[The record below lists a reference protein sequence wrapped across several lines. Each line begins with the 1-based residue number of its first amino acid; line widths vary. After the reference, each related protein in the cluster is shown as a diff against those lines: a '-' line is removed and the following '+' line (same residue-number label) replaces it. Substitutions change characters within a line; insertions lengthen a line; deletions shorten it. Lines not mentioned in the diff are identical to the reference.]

1 MKNRYRHGASGSYS
15 AYHPPLNRQEQIE
28 LHNRMKNGDADAK
41 DTIVSSCLPLVI
53 SIAKKFRYNNKHVDI
68 EDMTQEGNIAL
79 IKAVENW
86 DVQKGSITTVA
97 TWYIRNRLVDVI
109 NDAKYNIQYPYSLSR
124 RAAEEL
130 RKVKNVDSTD
140 IEYISNKIG
149 LSQKRVKKLLSLT
162 PRGTKRVSLSC
173 RDVEDVKKSTDYTD
187 ELETLTKPCVGDL
200 IDLINN
206 NLKGDQKTIFCLW
219 AGIHKK
225 KIGPKEIAKSID
237 KTEQYVY
244 NNIYSAKRLLSRI
257 AKKAKSHA

>member
-1 MKNRYRHGASGSYS
+1 MKNSYRHGTSGIPSS
-15 AYHPPLNRQEQIE
+15 YHPPLNRQEQIE
-28 LHNRMKNGDADAK
+28 LHNRMKNGNADAK

-53 SIAKKFRYNNKHVDI
+53 SIAKKFRFNNKHIDI
-68 EDMTQEGNIAL
+68 EDMIQEGNMAL

-130 RKVKNVDSTD
+130 RKVKNINSTD
-140 IEYISNKIG
+140 IEHISKETG
-149 LSQKRVKKLLSLT
+149 LRPKRVKKLLSLT

-173 RDVEDVKKSTDYTD
+173 EDVKKSTDYTD
-187 ELETLTKPCVGDL
+187 ELETPTKPCVGDL

-206 NLKGDQKTIFCLW
+206 NLEGDQKTIFCLW
-219 AGIHKK
+219 AGIYKK

-237 KTEQYVY
+237 KTEKYVY
-244 NNIYSAKRLLSRI
+244 DNIYSAKRLLSRI

>member
-1 MKNRYRHGASGSYS
+1 MKNSPRHSASGNSNS
-15 AYHPPLNRQEQIE
+15 YHPPLNRQEQIE
-28 LHNRMKNGDADAK
+28 LHNKMRDGDSDATN
-41 DTIVSSCLPLVI
+41 TIVSSCLPLVI

-68 EDMTQEGNIAL
+68 EDMIQEGNIAL

-130 RKVKNVDSTD
+130 RKVKNINSTD
-140 IEYISNKIG
+140 IEHISNETG
-149 LSQKRVKKLLSLT
+149 LSPKRVKKLLSIT

-173 RDVEDVKKSTDYTD
+173 EDVKKSTDHTD
-187 ELETLTKPCVGDL
+187 ELETPTKPCVGDL

-206 NLKGDQKTIFCLW
+206 NLDGDQKTIFCLW
-219 AGIHKK
+219 AGIYKK

-237 KTEQYVY
+237 KTEKYVY
-244 NNIYSAKRLLSRI
+244 DNIYSAKRILSRI
-257 AKKAKSHA
+257 AKKARTNA

>member
-1 MKNRYRHGASGSYS
+1 MKNSPRHSASGNSNS
-15 AYHPPLNRQEQIE
+15 YHPPLNRQEQIE
-28 LHNRMKNGDADAK
+28 LHNKMRDGDSDATN
-41 DTIVSSCLPLVI
+41 TIVSSCLPLVI

-68 EDMTQEGNIAL
+68 EDMIQEGNIAL

-124 RAAEEL
+124 RASEEL
-130 RKVKNVDSTD
+130 RKVKNINSTD
-140 IEYISNKIG
+140 IGYVSSETG
-149 LSQKRVKKLLSLT
+149 LSKKRVKKLLSII

-173 RDVEDVKKSTDYTD
+173 EDVKKSTDHTD
-187 ELETLTKPCVGDL
+187 ELETPTKPCVGDL
-200 IDLINN
+200 IDLIDS

-219 AGIHKK
+219 AGVHKK

-244 NNIYSAKRLLSRI
+244 NNIYSAKRLLSHI